1 MLATSSQ
8 NNLIDAENLLLKRIY
23 FGSFFLR
30 LGVAIAAWLVT
41 IFYPEMP
48 LIQDGLKYEELAAQL
63 ASDWLAGRVS
73 SVLDVGIGA
82 RAPGVVIIIAIF
94 YFLTG
99 GLRVLP
105 LVLAFYCSITAWG
118 PVLTYQIARQLGA
131 SPAAAYYSARLIMWS
146 PAFLIWS
153 ALYKEGAIYV
163 VLNLIVYHILRLQE
177 KWHPRSLLIVVVCMP
192 VLFGL
197 RFYLAAGLAPIVALG
212 LLFGRSKTRA
222 ELINLLWVL
231 FRQIL
236 IVVGLIL
243 LLGQVGFLERVQA
256 DLPAN
261 LEEALATIQLSRL
274 DLATSA
280 SSGYLPD
287 ADISTAEGALAFLP
301 LGLLYFLAVPFPWQL
316 GSIRQNIT
324 IPETAF
330 WVLLSPQIL
339 SGMKRGLSRNYQGSL
354 LIIAMTVSICIL
366 YALFMGNIGTAY
378 RMRAQVW
385 LLWAVFAG
393 LGWEQKYESKL
404 AELESRQLRGQIR

>member
-1 MLATSSQ
+1 MNETINEALILKYIYRRSFLLRFGLAM
-8 NNLIDAENLLLKRIY
+8 
-23 FGSFFLR
+23 
-30 LGVAIAAWLVT
+30 AAWLVT
-41 IFYPEMP
+41 IFYPDMP
-48 LIQDGLKYEELAAQL
+48 LIEDGLSYEKYAVQL
-63 ASDWLAGRVS
+63 ASDWLVGRPS
-73 SVLDVGIGA
+73 SVLEVGVGA
-82 RAPGVVIIIAIF
+82 RAPGPILIIAVF

-105 LVLAFYCSITAWG
+105 LVLAFYSSITAWG
-118 PVLTYQIARQLGA
+118 PVLTYKIARQLGA
-131 SPAAAYYSARLIMWS
+131 SPAAAFYSARLIMWS

-163 VLNLIVYHILRLQE
+163 VLNLIVYHILLLQE
-177 KWHPRSLLIVVVCMP
+177 KWQPRSLLIVVGCMP
-192 VLFGL
+192 ALFAL

-212 LLFGRSKTRA
+212 LLFGRVKTHA
-222 ELINLLWVL
+222 DLVNLLWMLLKQIVL
-231 FRQIL
+231 LGSL
-236 IVVGLIL
+236 IF
-243 LLGQVGFLERVQA
+243 LLGQVGFFEQVQA

-287 ADISTAEGALAFLP
+287 ADISTPEGALAFLP
-301 LGLLYFLAVPFPWQL
+301 LGLLYFLTVPFPWQL
-316 GSIRQNIT
+316 GSMRQNIT

-354 LIIAMTVSICIL
+354 LIIAMTASICIL

-393 LGWEQKYESKL
+393 LGWEQKYERRL
-404 AELESRQLRGQIR
+404 AQLESRQLRGQIR